1 MVFALAGDSTMTS
14 PFGNG
19 FLSWLKLA
27 RKCEAVSYQLSALG
41 SASIGSRTPTFSSLL
56 QLLPPAVRNLP
67 VKEGEDRVLAR
78 GGIQVRSPTQSRY
91 GETAQTQRLLSGMIP
106 QRYWLRPK
114 RMRDASGLSVHTA
127 LLSGTL
133 DSSCRCQASLHE
145 PSPKPLDFGNSA
157 SHASPFC

>member
-1 MVFALAGDSTMTS
+1 MTS

-41 SASIGSRTPTFSSLL
+41 SASIGSKTPTFSSLL

-114 RMRDASGLSVHTA
+114 RMRDALACQSIQLFFRERSTRLVDVKRHYMS
-127 LLSGTL
+127 LLPNL
-133 DSSCRCQASLHE
+133 
-145 PSPKPLDFGNSA
+145 
-157 SHASPFC
+157 